1 VGDFNLVIKMA
12 RCESGKDKDCTGEA
26 THTVQNE
33 ETEMRCC
40 GPCADHAPGNATVET
55 ISKAFTISWAVVKN
69 DVCEHCAGWGDHDKC
84 DCEYDPDE
92 VHRGGQ
98 CVYCDSGD
106 ECKASESGLKCPYVK
121 KSSKAFTTG
130 WSILKKFDPEDDTC
144 IRCGGQ
150 KTPER
155 YGPDGPPNGN
165 CSCNE

>member
-1 VGDFNLVIKMA
+1 MA

-40 GPCADHAPGNATVET
+40 GPCADHAPGNATIER
-55 ISKAFTISWAVVKN
+55 ISKAFTIGWGVVKGF
-69 DVCEHCAGWGDHDKC
+69 E
-84 DCEYDPDE
+84 
-92 VHRGGQ
+92 
-98 CVYCDSGD
+98 
-106 ECKASESGLKCPYVK
+106 
-121 KSSKAFTTG
+121 
-130 WSILKKFDPEDDTC
+130 PEDDTC